1 MHTNHIPNTLSDR
14 ALGRLVKSNT
24 ERKKQ
29 RKMPIVKSVFIIIFV
44 VIKGANIK
52 IIQEN
57 ANNFTT

>member
-1 MHTNHIPNTLSDR
+1 
-14 ALGRLVKSNT
+14 
-24 ERKKQ
+24 
-29 RKMPIVKSVFIIIFV
+29 MPIVKSVFIIIFV

>member
-1 MHTNHIPNTLSDR
+1 MHTNHIANTLSDR